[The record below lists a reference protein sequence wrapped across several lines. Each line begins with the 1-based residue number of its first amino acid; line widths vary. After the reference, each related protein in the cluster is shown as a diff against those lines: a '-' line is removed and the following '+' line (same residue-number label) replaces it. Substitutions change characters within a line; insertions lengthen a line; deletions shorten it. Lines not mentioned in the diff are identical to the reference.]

1 VGILEKAR
9 EYVAGLEENELNR
22 YIVIVIGII
31 VLLMMTLLFYHYRT
45 VSNYRL
51 RIKKINQLREE
62 KVQDI
67 LARAEYL
74 EKQREEINTI
84 LAEDKNFK
92 TIWYFDRVKQ
102 KLQLTNKEVR
112 EQLSQI
118 ERTDQYLESIL
129 NVTFDDIDMK
139 QVTELLKELEENKR
153 IFIKKLDIAKSKKI
167 PQKLEVSMT
176 IGTFLLKE

>member
-1 VGILEKAR
+1 MGILEKTR
-9 EYVAGLEENELNR
+9 EYVAGLEEKELNR
-22 YIVIVIGII
+22 YIAIVIGII
-31 VLLMMTLLFYHYRT
+31 LLLMMTLLFYHYRT

-51 RIKKINQLREE
+51 SIKNINKLREQN
-62 KVQDI
+62 VQDI
-67 LARAEYL
+67 LAKAEYL
-74 EKQREEINTI
+74 DKQQDEINAI

-92 TIWYFDRVKQ
+92 IIQYFDRVKQ
-102 KLQLTNKEVR
+102 KLQLTNKKVT
-112 EQLSQI
+112 EQSSQI
-118 ERTDQYLESIL
+118 ERADQYRESIL

>member
-9 EYVAGLEENELNR
+9 EYVAGLEEKELNR
-22 YIVIVIGII
+22 YVAIVIGII
-31 VLLMMTLLFYHYRT
+31 VLLMVMLLFYHYRT

-51 RIKKINQLREE
+51 RIKKINQLRDRN
-62 KVQDI
+62 VQDI
-67 LARAEYL
+67 LSKSEYL
-74 EKQREEINTI
+74 DKQQEEINAI

-92 TIWYFDRVKQ
+92 IIQYFDRVKQ
-102 KLQLTNKEVR
+102 KLQLTNKKVT
-112 EQLSQI
+112 EQSSQI
-118 ERTDQYLESIL
+118 ERADQYRESIL

>member
-1 VGILEKAR
+1 MGILEKAR